1 MTSGLIGGIRRI
13 ARYSMMFK
21 SGDLVEVKVWD
32 PVNSD
37 WDLQKGFVV
46 GKSLPHDFTMEE
58 GVQVLLEGEKK
69 YIRIGDCRCVN
80 DE

>member
-46 GKSLPHDFTMEE
+46 GKFLPHGFTMEE
-58 GVQVLLEGEKK
+58 GVQVLVSGTPKTF
-69 YIRIGDCRCVN
+69 RIGDCRCVN
-80 DE
+80 AE

>member
-32 PVNSD
+32 PIKSD
-37 WDLQKGFVV
+37 WGLKNGLVV
-46 GKSLPHDFTMEE
+46 GSFSPYDFTLEE
-58 GVQVLLEGEKK
+58 GVQVLLNGTPK
-69 YIRIGDCRCVN
+69 IFRVGDCRCVN